1 VPNLDAGH
9 RLWALPDRGSIQP
22 YRVPAIRFH
31 HHHVVI
37 ASQGCRIILVSEL
50 PAVTPAYFQILVV
63 RELRKVGFDVGTVRT
78 HRRSELPEPE
88 RGFVLELAVPLART
102 GTTWRAL
109 VACRHQAGAVEREV
123 IDSVKAGL
131 PQVPAD
137 VAIVFATADF
147 GPDALAAARES
158 GVALL
163 RVVDGRT
170 AFDTSGWNNP
180 GHYPAW
186 LPAYLAQLVD
196 RDDLG
201 MPRARLLEA
210 GRPDMILDCFVIE
223 KERRHG

>member
-1 VPNLDAGH
+1 M
-9 RLWALPDRGSIQP
+9 
-22 YRVPAIRFH
+22 
-31 HHHVVI
+31 
-37 ASQGCRIILVSEL
+37 LVSEL

-88 RGFVLELAVPLART
+88 QGFVLELVVPLARA
-102 GTTWRAL
+102 GATWRAL
-109 VACRHQAGAVEREV
+109 VACRRQVGAVEREV
-123 IDSVKAGL
+123 IESVKARL

-163 RVVDGRT
+163 RVVDGHT

-196 RDDLG
+196 RDVSG

-210 GRPDMILDCFVIE
+210 GRPDMILDCFQIE

>member
-1 VPNLDAGH
+1 VA
-9 RLWALPDRGSIQP
+9 
-22 YRVPAIRFH
+22 
-31 HHHVVI
+31 
-37 ASQGCRIILVSEL
+37 EL
-50 PAVTPAYFQILVV
+50 PAVTPEYFQILVV
-63 RELRKVGFDVGTVRT
+63 RELRKVGFDLGTVRI

-88 RGFVLELAVPLART
+88 RGFVLELAVTLPSA
-102 GTTWRAL
+102 GKAWRAL
-109 VACRHQAGAVEREV
+109 VACRHQTRTVEPGV
-123 IDSVKAGL
+123 IESLKARL
-131 PQVPAD
+131 PEAPAD
-137 VAIVFATADF
+137 VGLVFATADF

-196 RDDLG
+196 RDASG
-201 MPRARLLEA
+201 MLRARLLEA
-210 GRPDMILDCFVIE
+210 GRPDMILDCFQIE

>member
-1 VPNLDAGH
+1 MA
-9 RLWALPDRGSIQP
+9 
-22 YRVPAIRFH
+22 
-31 HHHVVI
+31 
-37 ASQGCRIILVSEL
+37 EL
-50 PAVTPAYFQILVV
+50 PAVTPEYFQILVV

-88 RGFVLELAVPLART
+88 QGFVLELAAPLTRA

-109 VACRHQAGAVEREV
+109 VACRRQAGAVEREI
-123 IDSVKAGL
+123 IDALKARL

-137 VAIVFATADF
+137 VAILFTTAEF
-147 GPDALAAARES
+147 GTDAVTAARES
-158 GVALL
+158 GVPLL

-196 RDDLG
+196 RDVSG
-201 MPRARLLEA
+201 QPRTRLLAA
-210 GRPDMILDCFVIE
+210 GRADMILDCFRVE
-223 KERRHG
+223 SSA

>member
-1 VPNLDAGH
+1 MSD
-9 RLWALPDRGSIQP
+9 
-22 YRVPAIRFH
+22 
-31 HHHVVI
+31 
-37 ASQGCRIILVSEL
+37 L
-50 PAVTPAYFQILVV
+50 PAVTPDYFQILVV
-63 RELRKVGFDVGTVRT
+63 RELRKVGFDVGAARI

-88 RGFVLELAVPLART
+88 QGFVLELAAPLARA

-109 VACRHQAGAVEREV
+109 VVCRRQTGAVEPEV
-123 IDSVKAGL
+123 IESAKTRL
-131 PQVPAD
+131 PDVPAD

-147 GPDALAAARES
+147 GSDALAAARES

-196 RDDLG
+196 RDIAG
-201 MPRARLLEA
+201 QPRARLLEA
-210 GRPDMILDCFVIE
+210 GRAEMILDCFRVE
-223 KERRHG
+223 SST